1 MKKNFVLVV
10 SGLLLSSCGSFVPTT
25 NLANLSPAE
34 RQAINKIEIINQT
47 QLFNKKF
54 KVLNIVEGHSCQNKV
69 YDPPAT
75 RAGAIEQMRY
85 EAFQIKG
92 DGITNIQCSG
102 KEGTSL
108 RTNCWELVSCT
119 AEVIKFE
126 N

>member
-1 MKKNFVLVV
+1 MKKTFGILI
-10 SGLLLSSCGSFVPTT
+10 SGLLLASCGSFVPTT
-25 NLANLSPAE
+25 NLANLSPAQ
-34 RQAINKIEIINQT
+34 RQAISKIEIINQS
-47 QLFNKKF
+47 QLFNRKF

-75 RAGAIEQMRY
+75 RTGAIEQMRY
-85 EAFQIKG
+85 EAFQIEG
-92 DGITNIQCSG
+92 DGITNIQCAG
-102 KEGTSL
+102 KEGTSV